1 MTQADLNQAEIQ
13 SIRFLLK
20 TGEIS
25 YDEAKKRAEPVIK
38 LMNTRIEEISKEYGM
53 TPRKVSFIGLMR

>member
-25 YDEAKKRAEPVIK
+25 YDEAKKRAEPIIK
-38 LMNTRIEEISKEYGM
+38 EMNKRIAEISKEYGM
-53 TPRKVSFIGLMR
+53 RGRNVSFIGLMR